1 MASTIKVTNIDTPD
15 NTGNI
20 IVDRPL
26 SGSGASL
33 TNLPAANLTGT
44 IAGARLPDPLPA
56 ISGASLTNLP
66 AGGDT
71 RNFIIDGDFTDSS
84 WVLGNTTGATSGT
97 YLSTLWEA
105 QFSGSGG
112 SADATRKLHSAAAA
126 NVPTAAQSGHLSES
140 SMEIGVNSADTVGA
154 NEAYAMQYNFT
165 GYNVSYFYGQSVI
178 LSFWVKSTTTGTYCA
193 TLCNG
198 NVTRTHI
205 KEYTISAANTWEKKT
220 VTFAGDTSTSGWL
233 FNENRGARLFMVF
246 GGYSSGNN
254 TGAVDTWI
262 TDAGGTKQHSVN
274 QVNLMASTSNSITFA
289 QIGLY
294 LGTSAPDS
302 FLGESIGTVLN
313 QIAYY
318 VKPIYSGEVTH
329 NVNTTMSDMAI
340 SHNPPMRVAP
350 SYTHKDTTGTAWEG
364 NAAGA
369 QVQSSGTGI
378 LNPNSTPNGNTRY
391 GTNVFTAGWSG
402 LTGGKAMQINNGTT
416 LFGILDAR
424 H

>member
-44 IAGARLPDPLPA
+44 IVGARLPDPLPA

-66 AGGDT
+66 AGGAALSE
-71 RNFIIDGDFTDSS
+71 RNFIIDGDFTQWPEGTTVTNPATDKYGPALWKVRKENSS
-84 WVLGNTTGATSGT
+84 AGVD
-97 YLSTLWEA
+97 YIRST
-105 QFSGSGG
+105 
-112 SADATRKLHSAAAA
+112 D
-126 NVPTAAQSGHLSES
+126 VPTYAQSGHS
-140 SMEIGVNSADTVGA
+140 SKYSMKIDCTTTTANPSHSTHGA
-154 NEAYAMQYNFT
+154 NAIRFFT
-165 GYNVSYFYGQSVI
+165 TGSDNRYILGKEMT
-178 LSFWVKSTTTGTYCA
+178 LSFWIKATKTGTSCVYFQNGSYNRTYVVEFTINT
-193 TLCNG
+193 TL
-198 NVTRTHI
+198 
-205 KEYTISAANTWEKKT
+205 TWEKKT
-220 VTFAGDTSTSGWL
+220 VTFTMDT
-233 FNENRGARLFMVF
+233 A
-246 GGYSSGNN
+246 
-254 TGAVDTWI
+254 
-262 TDAGGTKQHSVN
+262 AGGTWGLAEADRGLQVAFALNKGGSVYAGAAGNWAASASSLSSTTN
-274 QVNLMASTSNSITFA
+274 QINHLDSTSNVVYIS
-289 QIGLY
+289 QVMLV
-294 LGTSAPDS
+294 LGDTAPTA
-302 FLGESIGTVLN
+302 FLGESISTILN

-318 VKPIYSGEVTH
+318 VKPLFSGEVTH

-350 SYTHKDTTGTAWEG
+350 TYTHKDTTGTAWEG